1 MARWDDENFATELPP
16 GDIMCTTC
24 KFKLKPVTVG
34 DYVQDRSG
42 YAMCGKFKLKPQDV
56 LWGKN
61 PCKEYE
67 REEG

>member
-34 DYVQDRSG
+34 DYTQDRSG
-42 YAMCGKFKLKPQDV
+42 YAMCDTVEDGIA
-56 LWGKN
+56 
-61 PCKEYE
+61 
-67 REEG
+67 R